1 MSSRKLLGLGK
12 IIIRNV
18 ILGTQYV
25 PNKILAEWVNIC
37 GAFIGHLTWYWG
49 MSWDFS
55 QADIKVWAQAGPP
68 PAFLQATRAP
78 SHTSFS
84 LGSSLQRKKEKCFSH
99 LQASWEQS
107 NGISCWIHLVLHR
120 AQRQCWGKL
129 VCLSAIVCLPFPHP
143 SVWGLGS
150 SVEALEQRD
159 RERKTLPTLYVC
171 KLSGVA
177 SVLFHALEKEMAT
190 HSSVLAWRIPGTGEP
205 GGLPS
210 LGSHRVRHDWSD
222 LAAVAAAAS
231 VLKVAHGCWA
241 PATQLC
247 PFSLE
252 ARGRG
257 SVLLN
262 KSLACFVSWVAEEI

>member
-1 MSSRKLLGLGK
+1 MSEHLWCIHRSPYL
-12 IIIRNV
+12 
-18 ILGTQYV
+18 ILGDE
-25 PNKILAEWVNIC
+25 LRFLS
-37 GAFIGHLTWYWG
+37 GWY
-49 MSWDFS
+49 
-55 QADIKVWAQAGPP
+55 Q
-68 PAFLQATRAP
+68 
-78 SHTSFS
+78 S
-84 LGSSLQRKKEKCFSH
+84 LGSGRSPSCLPPGYKSTFTYFLLSGFLSAKKERKKEKCFSQ
-99 LQASWEQS
+99 LQAFWEQS

-129 VCLSAIVCLPFPHP
+129 VCLSAVVCLPFPHP

-231 VLKVAHGCWA
+231 VLKVAHGYWA
-241 PATQLC
+241 SATQLC

-262 KSLACFVSWVAEEI
+262 KSLGYLVSWVAEEI

>member
-1 MSSRKLLGLGK
+1 MSEHLWCIHRSPYL
-12 IIIRNV
+12 
-18 ILGTQYV
+18 ILGDE
-25 PNKILAEWVNIC
+25 LRFLS
-37 GAFIGHLTWYWG
+37 GWY
-49 MSWDFS
+49 
-55 QADIKVWAQAGPP
+55 Q
-68 PAFLQATRAP
+68 
-78 SHTSFS
+78 S
-84 LGSSLQRKKEKCFSH
+84 LGSGRSPSCLPPGYKSTFTYSILPSLWVPLCKKRKKERKKEKCFSH
-99 LQASWEQS
+99 LQASWEQGD
-107 NGISCWIHLVLHR
+107 GISCWIYLVLHR

-129 VCLSAIVCLPFPHP
+129 VCLPAIVCLPFPHP

-159 RERKTLPTLYVC
+159 RERKTPPTLYVC

-210 LGSHRVRHDWSD
+210 LGSHRVGHDWSD
-222 LAAVAAAAS
+222 SAAAAAAAS

-241 PATQLC
+241 SATQLC

-252 ARGRG
+252 ARGRD
-257 SVLLN
+257 SVLLK
-262 KSLACFVSWVAEEI
+262 KSLGCLVSWVAEEI